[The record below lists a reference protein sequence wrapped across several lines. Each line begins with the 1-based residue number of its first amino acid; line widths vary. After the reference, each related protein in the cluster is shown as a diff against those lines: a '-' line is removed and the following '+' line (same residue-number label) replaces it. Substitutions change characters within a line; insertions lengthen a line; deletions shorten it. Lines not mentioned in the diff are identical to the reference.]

1 MSDATATNDNILW
14 TVTYGA
20 VFKARQGKAMKLMI
34 VVRSRSGKWSAP
46 TEMTDERGD
55 YKDLGVDQFTF
66 TQVSLRGKAM
76 RCKDVST
83 VTLEADGDSTTVSKA
98 IHAGKFS
105 EILDKTFKVW
115 LRRAGYIKLL
125 SDGTDTYITP
135 DMIAGRYDSDD
146 LPALRKAYAHELQE
160 DLGECKDREQAEK
173 MYTVGTAR
181 FNAFLD
187 KVDAEKGDAVF
198 WFEKWA
204 PLASRAG
211 YVIMRNNQI
220 VAHMLMVMS

>member
-1 MSDATATNDNILW
+1 M
-14 TVTYGA
+14 V
-20 VFKARQGKAMKLMI
+20 
-34 VVRSRSGKWSAP
+34 
-46 TEMTDERGD
+46 ERGD

-66 TQVSLRGKAM
+66 AQVSLRGNVM

-83 VTLEADGDSTTVSKA
+83 ITLDADGDSTTVSKA
-98 IHAGKFS
+98 IHAGKFT
-105 EILDKTFKVW
+105 EMLDKTFNAW
-115 LRRAGYIKLL
+115 LKRAGYIKLL
-125 SDGTDTYITP
+125 SGGSDTYITP

-146 LPALRKAYAHELQE
+146 LPALRRAYAHELKE
-160 DLGECKDREQAEK
+160 DLGEYKDREQAEK

-211 YVIMRNNQI
+211 YVIMRDNKI
-220 VAHMLMVMS
+220 VAHMLMVMG